1 MPPNP
6 ENTSQ
11 EVETNDLI
19 LQKVGDLQG
28 LLEMVL
34 VKIGQRES
42 LQQAELDGM
51 REQFGSLIDDLK
63 KKYSSAEIVQM
74 LLGSEELDALID
86 KKLPDR
92 ITNTDT
98 VTVREEVP
106 EERLALIKKEVLVE
120 ARRSLRERM
129 DRILPTVINEEIRKA
144 FSTYRVAVKDID
156 GLNDL
161 IQERLEKV
169 YETIQKFSR
178 HSGGGSLELHKLKDV
193 DVTGLADGMVLKY
206 SLANKNFYFG
216 TGGGGVTDHGALT
229 GLGDDDHPQYHND
242 ARGDARYQQL
252 SQKDTAN
259 GYAGLDAG
267 GKINPSQLPALA
279 ITDTF
284 VVASQAAQTALS
296 AEVGDVAVRTDQN
309 KSYILKTA
317 PASVFANWQELLTPT
332 DTVTSV
338 FGRSGP
344 VTAQNGDYNTS
355 QVTESGNLYF
365 TEPRVRATVLTGLGL
380 TAGIVAATD
389 SILQALGKIGAI
401 VNAMTGGTTG
411 QVLKKNSNTAF
422 DFSWQTDNT
431 GGGGGAT
438 ATEVEIDFGTMAVP
452 ITSWTITDAG
462 IDPTKKI
469 LVFPSPN
476 PATDRL
482 GNDWE
487 LDSAVFTGLAGSGN
501 FALSAIPT
509 TRMVGKRKIYYQVV

>member
-1 MPPNP
+1 MPSNP

-11 EVETNDLI
+11 DPETNDLI
-19 LQKVGDLQG
+19 LQKIGDIQAF
-28 LLEMVL
+28 LEMVL
-34 VKIGQRES
+34 VKVGERDKYRDE
-42 LQQAELDGM
+42 ELNGM
-51 REQFGSLIDDLK
+51 RDQFGSLIDELK
-63 KKYSSAEIVQM
+63 KKYSEAEIVKM
-74 LLGSEELDALID
+74 LLGSEELNTLIEQKIPKD
-86 KKLPDR
+86 TTTPKTVTK
-92 ITNTDT
+92 TQT
-98 VTVREEVP
+98 VTVREEVSQ
-106 EERLALIKKEVLVE
+106 EKLDLLKKEVLVE
-120 ARRSLRERM
+120 ARRSLRERL
-129 DRILPTVINEEIRKA
+129 DQAIPGIVAEQIRKA
-144 FSTYRVAVKDID
+144 FAENRTKAEDID

-161 IQERLEKV
+161 IQERLERV

-178 HSGGGSLELHKLKDV
+178 HGGGGSLELAKLKDV

-216 TGGGGVTDHGALT
+216 TGGGGGVTDHGALT
-229 GLGDDDHPQYHND
+229 GLGDDDHPQY
-242 ARGDARYQQL
+242 QL
-252 SQKDTAN
+252 RTEKDTAG
-259 GYAGLDAG
+259 GYAGLDG
-267 GKINPSQLPALA
+267 SGKINPSQLPALA

-309 KSYILKTA
+309 KSYILKTS

-365 TEPRVRATVLTGLGL
+365 TEPRVRATLLTGLSL

-389 SILQALGKIGAI
+389 SVLQALGKIGAI
-401 VNAMTGGTTG
+401 VNALTGGTTG

-422 DFSWQTDNT
+422 DFSWQADNT

-438 ATEVEIDFGTMAVP
+438 ATEVEIDFGTITAP
-452 ITSWTITDAG
+452 ITSWTITDAA

-469 LVFPSPN
+469 IVFPSPT
-476 PATDRL
+476 PATGRK

-487 LDSAVFTGLAGSGN
+487 VDSALFTGVAGTGD
-501 FALSAIPT
+501 FLLSAIPT
-509 TRMVGKRKIYYQVV
+509 TRMVGKRNIYYQVV